1 MFKFQN
7 WFNKYK
13 FNGFSWIGV
22 LFVLQIVLNG
32 QIVFR
37 FFINMTDENDFLP
50 YLTNNKDTDLTK
62 FENLLT
68 KSSLR
73 TMI

>member
-1 MFKFQN
+1 M
-7 WFNKYK
+7 
-13 FNGFSWIGV
+13 
-22 LFVLQIVLNG
+22 VLNG
-32 QIVFR
+32 QIVLR
-37 FFINMTDENDFLP
+37 FFINVTDENDFLP

-68 KSSLR
+68 KSSLL